1 MTFFIPFGKLRDR
14 IRQDLIYP
22 FSQRPEVGDIQ
33 FVFYTMPNALCALC
47 SMPYA
52 LLLERNRLVV
62 FIKTRRTRNDC
73 IVIIACRPFAGD
85 VVEEVITWISK
96 LGVLG
101 DKL

>member
-1 MTFFIPFGKLRDR
+1 
-14 IRQDLIYP
+14 
-22 FSQRPEVGDIQ
+22 
-33 FVFYTMPNALCALC
+33 
-47 SMPYA
+47 MPYA

-101 DKL
+101 DKFQADCPEGTISVLGDQDLCRVF